1 MFISF
6 GECSVPVSGF
16 YLYLA
21 SPSWSNLLAIADAPP
36 MLVVACAPPLRFIA
50 YVSLAFSLGHFCFF
64 RTCGERPRRI
74 RPLGGKNTLC
84 FICADPCRTRFLY
97 RCGRPVVFC
106 AAELIDVRR
115 HHGRL
120 FVRRASVRR
129 QGDQAL

>member
-1 MFISF
+1 
-6 GECSVPVSGF
+6 
-16 YLYLA
+16 
-21 SPSWSNLLAIADAPP
+21 

-50 YVSLAFSLGHFCFF
+50 YVSLAFSLKTFLFFSARVGKGLGVYALLVAKPHCALFVPILVVHAFCH
-64 RTCGERPRRI
+64 
-74 RPLGGKNTLC
+74 
-84 FICADPCRTRFLY
+84 
-97 RCGRPVVFC
+97 RCGRLVAFC

>member
-1 MFISF
+1 M
-6 GECSVPVSGF
+6 PVSGF

-36 MLVVACAPPLRFIA
+36 MLAVACAPPLRFIA
-50 YVSLAFSLGHFCFF
+50 YASLAFSLRHFCFSA
-64 RTCGERPRRI
+64 RVGKG
-74 RPLGGKNTLC
+74 LGVYALLVAKPH
-84 FICADPCRTRFLY
+84 CALFVPILVVHAFCH
-97 RCGRPVVFC
+97 RCGRSVAFC